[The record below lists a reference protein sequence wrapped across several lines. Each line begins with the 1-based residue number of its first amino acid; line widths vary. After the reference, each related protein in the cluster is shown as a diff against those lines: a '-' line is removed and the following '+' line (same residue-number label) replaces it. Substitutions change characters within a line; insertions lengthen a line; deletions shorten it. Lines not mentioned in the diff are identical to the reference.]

1 MPKSDAVA
9 FLKTVSVFKDLTSP
23 FLSARSRSLSAS
35 ATRWGSARSLKTLTV
50 LRKATASDFGIRL
63 GRRLQVAQRVTVIG
77 PALGGPALDE
87 GRLER
92 PRLLRPGGDHEL
104 GDSLENRG
112 PLFRAQLILGQ
123 HGVGGPDQG

>member
-1 MPKSDAVA
+1 MTTMLYDR
-9 FLKTVSVFKDLTSP
+9 DID
-23 FLSARSRSLSAS
+23 AS
-35 ATRWGSARSLKTLTV
+35 ALDG
-50 LRKATASDFGIRL
+50 
-63 GRRLQVAQRVTVIG
+63 QRVAVIG

-123 HGVGGPDQG
+123 HGVGVPDQGLQEVRIDHHPPHELLESLLRHGPPPSDHTGTPL